1 MKLGEVY
8 EVRSGLVLSRKQA
21 KHQTPYQYHILT
33 LRAIQDHGYVDLEK
47 VEIGYMTERLSAE
60 YITRSGDLV
69 IRLTSPY
76 TAVLIDDSTSDMV
89 VSSNFLI
96 LRAKYDFLLPEYLYW
111 FLNTEAVRQKI
122 YEQSTSNMLG
132 AVKKQTF
139 VELELSLLPISAQK
153 KIGEIHLLAQRESQ
167 LLRELAEE
175 KEAYYS
181 RVLNKIHD
189 TLRREWE

>member
-1 MKLGEVY
+1 MELGEVY

-21 KHQTPYQYHILT
+21 KGRTPYQYHILT
-33 LRAIQDHGYVDLEK
+33 LRAIQDYGYIDLEK

-69 IRLTSPY
+69 IRLTYPY
-76 TAVLIDDSTSDMV
+76 TAVLIDDSTKGIV

-111 FLNTEAVRQKI
+111 FLNTETLRQKI

-139 VELELSLLPISAQK
+139 VKLELTLIPISEQK
-153 KIGEIHLLAQRESQ
+153 KIGEIHLLVQRESL
-167 LLRELAEE
+167 LLRELAAE
-175 KEAYYS
+175 KEQYYS

-189 TLRREWE
+189 TLRRESK

>member
-21 KHQTPYQYHILT
+21 KNQTPYQYHVLT
-33 LRAIQDHGYVDLEK
+33 LRAIQEHGYVDLEK
-47 VEIGYMTERLSAE
+47 VETGYMTEILSTE
-60 YITRSGDLV
+60 YTTSPGDLV
-69 IRLTSPY
+69 IRLTYPY
-76 TAVLIDDSTSDMV
+76 TAVLIDDDTKGMV

-132 AVKKQTF
+132 AVKKKTF
-139 VELELSLLPISAQK
+139 AELELSLLPVSAQK

-167 LLRELAEE
+167 LLRELAAE
-175 KEAYYS
+175 KEQYYS
-181 RVLNKIHD
+181 RALNKIHD
-189 TLRREWE
+189 TLRRESE